1 MSDLS
6 EAVLERARA
15 RVGSSL
21 RGKYLLE
28 SLLGVGGTAAVYVAS
43 HRNGMRTAVKVLHRE
58 LDHLSDVRTR
68 FLREGY
74 VANRIGHPGVVRVLD
89 DDEDADGT
97 AFIVMELLEGETVG
111 ASFARGAASSWPVEG
126 AVDLAAD
133 VLDVLD
139 AAHAAGV
146 VHRDVKPDNLFV
158 TTRRETKLLDF
169 GLARL
174 VDASRATRSGQRMG
188 SPGFVAPEQAAGRI
202 REVGP
207 ASDIFSVGAVLYTML
222 SGQPIHA
229 GRAPAERMMLAAT
242 RPVRPIREV
251 APALPAAIAEVVDV
265 ALAFDPSQRWRTAAS
280 MARSLRMVR
289 KLAQTANASSATPS
303 NQASGLQRVTL
314 PVGPLLPPE
323 DDKTR

>member
-111 ASFARGAASSWPVEG
+111 ASFARGVSWPVEG
-126 AVDLAAD
+126 AIDLAAD

-158 TTRRETKLLDF
+158 TNRRETKLLDF

-222 SGQPIHA
+222 SGHPIHA

-251 APALPAAIAEVVDV
+251 APGLPAALAEVVDV

-280 MARSLRMVR
+280 MARSLRMLR
-289 KLAQTANASSATPS
+289 KLAQTTNASSATPS

-314 PVGPLLPPE
+314 PVGAPMAPE